1 MRVTLLVYG
10 AGQVVARLLRRMLP
24 ALERCQHPWCK
35 LIGVTGVDTAGAM
48 SKKPSDAMQ
57 FTFDFEK
64 AKEAIVYLASKMRS
78 GMTKY
83 TACKLLFLADKYH
96 LVRYGRTIT
105 GDKYFALPYGP
116 VPTKLLDLL
125 SGVVAGA
132 EADEQVAALSAL
144 LTIDHAFRDPRI
156 SAPRHLPQGHLSKS
170 DIEALDEII
179 KRYGR
184 KTFAELRALTHELA
198 AYQNAWTGRGTSQ
211 SAPMAFEDF
220 FEEDPDALV
229 GVLEEAIEDS
239 RLRKAFPAR

>member
-1 MRVTLLVYG
+1 
-10 AGQVVARLLRRMLP
+10 
-24 ALERCQHPWCK
+24 
-35 LIGVTGVDTAGAM
+35 
-48 SKKPSDAMQ
+48 MQ

-116 VPTKLLDLL
+116 VPTRLLNLL
-125 SGVVAGA
+125 SGVVGGA
-132 EADEQVAALSAL
+132 ESDEQVAALSAL

-156 SAPRHLPQGHLSKS
+156 SAPRHLPQEHLSKS
-170 DIEALDEII
+170 DIEALDETLE
-179 KRYGR
+179 RYGR

-198 AYQNAWTGRGTSQ
+198 AYQNAWTGRGSLL